1 MKAQLTKARTTSAGL
16 VSVPARS
23 LECCIYLIRGYKV
36 MFDADLANLYHV
48 PTKVLNQAVK
58 RNLDRF
64 PEDFMFEIT
73 SQEATA
79 LRSQVVTL
87 KQGGEKGRG
96 QHRKYAPYVFTE
108 HGIAM
113 LSSVLRSKRAIQM
126 NIQIVRAFIRMREM
140 LIEHKNLAGRVDK
153 LESAEKRHVAVINLL
168 ADEIQEMRNPPEPA
182 KRRIGFRT
190 ERGD

>member
-1 MKAQLTKARTTSAGL
+1 MKAQLRKVRATSAGL
-16 VSVPARS
+16 VRVPARS
-23 LECCIYLIRGYKV
+23 LECCIYLVRGYKV
-36 MFDADLANLYHV
+36 MFDTDLASLYHV
-48 PTKVLNQAVK
+48 STKVLNQAVK

-64 PEDFMFEIT
+64 PEDFMFEVT
-73 SQEATA
+73 SEEAKA
-79 LRSQVVTL
+79 LRSQFVTL
-87 KQGGEKGRG
+87 KSGEKGRG

-113 LSSVLRSKRAIQM
+113 LSSVLRSQRAIQM

-140 LIEHKNLAGRVDK
+140 LVEHKDLAGRVDK
-153 LESAEKRHVAVINLL
+153 LETTQKRHVEVINLL
-168 ADEIQEMRNPPEPA
+168 ADEIQEMKNPPTPS

>member
-1 MKAQLTKARTTSAGL
+1 
-16 VSVPARS
+16 
-23 LECCIYLIRGYKV
+23 

-58 RNLDRF
+58 RNIDRF

-73 SQEATA
+73 SEEAKA
-79 LRSQVVTL
+79 LRSQTVTL
-87 KQGGEKGRG
+87 NENGDKGRG

-126 NIQIVRAFIRMREM
+126 NIQIVRTFIRMREM
-140 LIEHKNLAGRVDK
+140 LTEHKNLAGRVDK
-153 LESAEKRHVAVINLL
+153 LESTQKRHVSVINML
-168 ADEIQEMRNPPEPA
+168 ADEIVDIRNPPLPA

>member
-1 MKAQLTKARTTSAGL
+1 MKAQLTKVRTTSAGL

-23 LECCIYLIRGYKV
+23 LECCIYLIRGYRV

-73 SQEATA
+73 SEEAKA

-87 KQGGEKGRG
+87 DKSGEKGRG
-96 QHRKYAPYVFTE
+96 QHRKMLLTSLPSMVSRCFPPFCGASAP
-108 HGIAM
+108 
-113 LSSVLRSKRAIQM
+113 SK
-126 NIQIVRAFIRMREM
+126 
-140 LIEHKNLAGRVDK
+140 
-153 LESAEKRHVAVINLL
+153 
-168 ADEIQEMRNPPEPA
+168 
-182 KRRIGFRT
+182 
-190 ERGD
+190 